1 MANKSVVK
9 EYSLD
14 RRFDFGE
21 AKEKANP
28 RKIVKFV
35 KRRAHKRLRHQN
47 KYNVQYAP
55 LTQLVE

>member
-1 MANKSVVK
+1 MANKSVIK

-28 RKIVKFV
+28 QKIVRFV
-35 KRRAHKRLRHQN
+35 KKRAHKRVRQMN
-47 KYNVQYAP
+47 KHEINKEEMDV
-55 LTQLVE
+55 

>member
-1 MANKSVVK
+1 MANKSIVK

-28 RKIVKFV
+28 QKIVKFV
-35 KRRAHKRLRHQN
+35 KKRAHKRVRQIN
-47 KYNVQYAP
+47 KYKINKEEMDV
-55 LTQLVE
+55 

>member
-1 MANKSVVK
+1 MANKSIVK

-28 RKIVKFV
+28 QKIVKFV
-35 KRRAHKRLRHQN
+35 KKRAHKRVRQMN
-47 KYNVQYAP
+47 KYEINKEKMDV
-55 LTQLVE
+55 

>member
-1 MANKSVVK
+1 MANKSIVK

-28 RKIVKFV
+28 QKIVKFV
-35 KRRAHKRLRHQN
+35 KKRAHKRLRQTN
-47 KYNVQYAP
+47 KKNIRKEV
-55 LTQLVE
+55 

>member
-1 MANKSVVK
+1 MANKSIVK

-28 RKIVKFV
+28 QKIVKFV
-35 KRRAHKRLRHQN
+35 KKRAHKRVRQM
-47 KYNVQYAP
+47 KKQEIKKEEMDV
-55 LTQLVE
+55 

>member
-1 MANKSVVK
+1 MANKSMIK

-28 RKIVKFV
+28 QKIVRFV
-35 KRRAHKRLRHQN
+35 KKRAHKRVRQMN
-47 KYNVQYAP
+47 KQEINKETMDV
-55 LTQLVE
+55 

>member
-1 MANKSVVK
+1 MANKSSVK

-28 RKIVKFV
+28 QKIVKFV
-35 KRRAHKRLRHQN
+35 KKRAHKRVRYMN
-47 KYNVQYAP
+47 KKELNKENMH
-55 LTQLVE
+55 L

>member
-1 MANKSVVK
+1 MANKSIVK

-28 RKIVKFV
+28 QKIVKFV
-35 KRRAHKRLRHQN
+35 KKRAHKRVRQMN
-47 KYNVQYAP
+47 KYKINKEEMDV
-55 LTQLVE
+55 

>member
-1 MANKSVVK
+1 MANKSIIK

-28 RKIVKFV
+28 QKIVKFV
-35 KRRAHKRLRHQN
+35 KKRAHKRVRQMN
-47 KYNVQYAP
+47 KQDTNKKEMDV
-55 LTQLVE
+55 

>member
-1 MANKSVVK
+1 MANKSSVK

-35 KRRAHKRLRHQN
+35 KKRAHKRVRYMKKKELN
-47 KYNVQYAP
+47 KENMH
-55 LTQLVE
+55 L

>member
-1 MANKSVVK
+1 MANKSIVK

-28 RKIVKFV
+28 QKIVRFV
-35 KRRAHKRLRHQN
+35 KKRAHKRVRQMN
-47 KYNVQYAP
+47 KQEINKEKMDV
-55 LTQLVE
+55 

>member
-1 MANKSVVK
+1 MANKSIVK

-28 RKIVKFV
+28 QKIVKFV
-35 KRRAHKRLRHQN
+35 KKRAHKRVRYMN
-47 KYNVQYAP
+47 KKEINKEEMDV
-55 LTQLVE
+55 

>member
-1 MANKSVVK
+1 MANKSIVK

-28 RKIVKFV
+28 QKIVKFV
-35 KRRAHKRLRHQN
+35 KKRAHKRVRQMKKQEIN
-47 KYNVQYAP
+47 KEEMDV
-55 LTQLVE
+55 